1 MGVCVRVYMCVHV
14 CVRVCVCVFFIWERE
29 GERRRE
35 GRGQWVYICV
45 CAFVSNKHVIYG
57 CLCCTC
63 GRVCTFVC
71 VCVFVCIFCKY
82 QGSKKKAVDPFIKKD
97 WYDLKSPSMFAVRT
111 FGKTLVTRT
120 QGTKIA
126 SEGLKGR
133 IFDVS
138 LADLNNDEDQVYRKM
153 KLRCEDVQG
162 RNCLTNFYGMD
173 FTTDKLRSLVRKWQ
187 SLIEASVDVKTT
199 DGYVLRMFCIAF
211 TKRMPNQNKRTCYAQ
226 SAKIR
231 AIRKKMTEIMVRD
244 SQTCD
249 LKSLVLKFIPES
261 IGKSIE
267 QACAGI
273 FPLQNV
279 FIRKVKI
286 LKAPKFDI
294 TKLMEVHG
302 DYTAEEVG
310 EKIEANDKEDD
321 KEAGDDEMKDE

>member
-1 MGVCVRVYMCVHV
+1 MGEDGRT
-14 CVRVCVCVFFIWERE
+14 E
-29 GERRRE
+29 E
-35 GRGQWVYICV
+35 GRHRGRGAAAATMAVGK
-45 CAFVSNKHVIYG
+45 NKRMSKG
-57 CLCCTC
+57 KK
-63 GRVCTFVC
+63 G
-71 VCVFVCIFCKY
+71 
-82 QGSKKKAVDPFIKKD
+82 GKKKIVDPFLKKD
-97 WYDLKSPSMFAVRT
+97 WYDLKAPSMFTVRT

-126 SEGLKGR
+126 SDGLKGR
-133 IFDVS
+133 IFDIS

-162 RNCLTNFYGMD
+162 RNCLTNFWGMD

-231 AIRKKMTEIMVRD
+231 AIRKKMTEIMVKD
-244 SQTCD
+244 SQSCD
-249 LKSLVLKFIPES
+249 LKSLVQKFIPES

-302 DYTAEEVG
+302 DYSAEDVG
-310 EKIEANDKEDD
+310 KNIERMDADEGEAKEEE
-321 KEAGDDEMKDE
+321 EAKDDE